1 MQAFLSTPGMALL
14 LATLLAIHACSF
26 VFMGI
31 LLFEFRHVHE
41 KRLTILKA
49 LGCTRLRGEL
59 LQRRFFMGA
68 YVFLTGIIA
77 ILSSSLFLWQ
87 PHLL

>member
-1 MQAFLSTPGMALL
+1 MSLL
-14 LATLLAIHACSF
+14 LALLFAIHACSLSF
-26 VFMGI
+26 TAV
-31 LLFEFRHVHE
+31 LLLEFRHVHE

-59 LQRRFFMGA
+59 LQRRIFMGT
-68 YVFLTGIIA
+68 YVLLTGIIA

>member
-1 MQAFLSTPGMALL
+1 MSLL
-14 LATLLAIHACSF
+14 LALLFAIHACSLSF
-26 VFMGI
+26 TAV
-31 LLFEFRHVHE
+31 LLLEFRHVHE

-59 LQRRFFMGA
+59 LQRHLLMGA
-68 YVFLTGIIA
+68 YMLLTTVITIV
-77 ILSSSLFLWQ
+77 SFSVFLWQ